1 MIKRKNKRTRSKIKI
16 RKKIFGIPERPR
28 LTVYR
33 SLNNIYVQL
42 VDDINGKTLTSAST
56 LSKELGEE
64 LKSAKGKI
72 SRSKAVGKLVAQKAK
87 EQNISSVVFDR
98 NGYRYHGRV
107 QAIAEGAREG
117 GLKF

>member
-1 MIKRKNKRTRSKIKI
+1 MIKRKDKRARSKIKI
-16 RKKIFGIPERPR
+16 RQRISGAPERPR

-42 VDDINGKTLTSAST
+42 IDDLSGRTLVSASS
-56 LSKELGEE
+56 LSKELDEE
-64 LKSAKGKI
+64 IKSAKGKI
-72 SRSKAVGKLVAQKAK
+72 SKSKAVGKLAAKKAL
-87 EQNISSVVFDR
+87 ENNISSVVFDR

-107 QAIAEGAREG
+107 QAVAEGAREA